1 VWTYLAN
8 WLVQDGEI
16 PELHPGAVLPSVA
29 LRAASRSL
37 RESSET
43 DGVTEHHGSEPGSQT
58 GTLYDITGTV
68 EAACEPGT
76 VLLRVGT
83 FLVVAE
89 PNSVRQVGD
98 DGALERY
105 SPDFPIPT
113 VGTQATV
120 NCTLEVMAAYETE
133 DHYLGVP
140 TAGLA
145 RDWRVERLRLGRW
158 ALTPTPNGHGDY
170 SVGSLLQVEDTPRM
184 HRWADDSDADS
195 QHLAYLLDL
204 HTT

>member
-1 VWTYLAN
+1 VEGQTGIT
-8 WLVQDGEI
+8 VGHE
-16 PELHPGAVLPSVA
+16 G
-29 LRAASRSL
+29 LRAVEDFDISTAS
-37 RESSET
+37 
-43 DGVTEHHGSEPGSQT
+43 GGP
-58 GTLYDITGTV
+58 
-68 EAACEPGT
+68 
-76 VLLRVGT
+76 
-83 FLVVAE
+83 
-89 PNSVRQVGD
+89 RQVNDPTGVSPTSWPSTARAILARLPHPDRGYAGD
-98 DGALERY
+98 RQLHARSDG
-105 SPDFPIPT
+105 P
-113 VGTQATV
+113 
-120 NCTLEVMAAYETE
+120 YETE